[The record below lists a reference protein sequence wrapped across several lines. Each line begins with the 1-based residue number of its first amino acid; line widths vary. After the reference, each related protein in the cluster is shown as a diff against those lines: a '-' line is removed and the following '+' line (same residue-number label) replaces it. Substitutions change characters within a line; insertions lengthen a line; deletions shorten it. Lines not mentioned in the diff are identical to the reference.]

1 MNVADD
7 CRSELLIGARRGRL
21 SDAGRLALDAHL
33 ASCASCQMSREV
45 SADFDGA
52 DAVDL
57 HDGARIHALADRAR
71 AAVGSAG
78 GAVSVGKAV
87 RVGSVERGAGRS
99 SGRASGRAPG
109 RAPARLRAFAAA
121 AALVIL
127 CGSASAAVWWMRRPP
142 AARPVPA
149 PTATAPAAERAVRPV
164 RAATDV
170 PAPAAPTT
178 IPAPVTPVA
187 SVRQRPRPVL
197 HAAVETRAGAVTPAS
212 FASATS
218 LLQQATEARQRDE
231 RARAAE
237 LYRRL
242 QHEFPASAE
251 AVLSAVPLGSLL
263 LADGLPRA
271 ALVEFDGYLAKAH
284 GGALIPEALYGRARA
299 LGRLGDRAEERRT
312 WTRLCA
318 DFPDSAYASLGRHR
332 LAEIE

>member
-1 MNVADD
+1 MNVAED
-7 CRSELLIGARRGRL
+7 CRSELLVGARRGRL
-21 SDAGRLALDAHL
+21 SDAGRIALDAHL
-33 ASCASCQMSREV
+33 ASCPSCRMSREV
-45 SADFDGA
+45 CADFDGA

-57 HDGARIHALADRAR
+57 HDGARIRALADRAR
-71 AAVGSAG
+71 AKAESVGS
-78 GAVSVGKAV
+78 SV
-87 RVGSVERGAGRS
+87 GRS
-99 SGRASGRAPG
+99 SG

-127 CGSASAAVWWMRRPP
+127 CGSASAAVWWMRRSP
-142 AARPVPA
+142 AARP
-149 PTATAPAAERAVRPV
+149 APAASAVAPASERAVRPP
-164 RAATDV
+164 RAAPDV
-170 PAPAAPTT
+170 LAAAGSATTPASLPA
-178 IPAPVTPVA
+178 VS

-197 HAAVETRAGAVTPAS
+197 HATAETRTGAATSPAS
-212 FASATS
+212 SAASATS

-242 QHEFPASAE
+242 QRQFPASAE
-251 AVLSAVPLGSLL
+251 AVLSAVPLGGLL

-271 ALVEFDGYLAKAH
+271 ALVAFDGYLAKAQ